1 MGYGRYFQSHTK
13 IRPFM
18 ALPIEYYRHTK
29 QKYDNKMEK
38 IQICVKMCCDL
49 AKSKPLNCLCL
60 SFPSYCL
67 IFVMSEVTFL
77 QEMRAIKGID
87 YSFLSVKKMQ

>member
-1 MGYGRYFQSHTK
+1 MGGIFKVIPKLDLSWLFLLNITDIQSKNMT
-13 IRPFM
+13 
-18 ALPIEYYRHTK
+18 
-29 QKYDNKMEK
+29 KMEK

-87 YSFLSVKKMQ
+87 YSFLRVKKMQ